1 MQELSRAKE
10 IERSIIKR
18 YRKELWTRFV
28 QAVKAYSLIA
38 EGDKIAVCMSGGKD
52 SFLMAKLFQEI
63 HRHGK
68 MHFSLRFI
76 VMDPGYLPA
85 NRRLIETNAELLEIP
100 VEIFSSPIFEA
111 VTQAGG
117 SPCYLCARM
126 RRGYLYEQA
135 KSLGC
140 NKIALGHHFDD
151 AIETT
156 LLSMFYGA
164 EIKTMLPK
172 LHSTSHPGMELIRP
186 MYRIHE
192 EDIVRWAKG
201 NGLTFLNCACR
212 FTEQVANKEEESKRR
227 EMKELVRELKKK
239 YDRIDENI
247 FQSMHNV
254 NLDCVLG
261 YKSKGTK
268 YFFTD
273 DYDCPEGQKGE

>member
-1 MQELSRAKE
+1 MQELSPAKE

-18 YRKELWTRFV
+18 YRKEIWNPFV
-28 QAVKAYSLIA
+28 RAVKEYALIS
-38 EGDKIAVCMSGGKD
+38 EGDRIAVCMSGGKD

-68 MHFSLRFI
+68 MNFSLCFI

-85 NRRLIETNAELLEIP
+85 NRRLIESNAALLEIP
-100 VEIFSSPIFEA
+100 AEIFSSPIFEVVA
-111 VTQAGG
+111 QAGG

-126 RRGYLYEQA
+126 RRGYLYEKA

-151 AIETT
+151 VIETT

-164 EIKTMLPK
+164 EIKTMPPK
-172 LHSTSHPGMELIRP
+172 LRSTSHLGMELIRP

-261 YKSKGTK
+261 YKSKGETISFSDIYAGK
-268 YFFTD
+268 
-273 DYDCPEGQKGE
+273 EE

>member
-1 MQELSRAKE
+1 MQTLSRTEE

-38 EGDKIAVCMSGGKD
+38 EGDRIAVCISGGKD

-63 HRHGK
+63 RRHGK
-68 MHFSLRFI
+68 MHFSLHFI
-76 VMDPGYLPA
+76 VMDPGYRVE
-85 NRRLIETNAELLEIP
+85 NRELILSNARTLGVP
-100 VEIFSSPIFEA
+100 VEIFPSPIFEA
-111 VTQAGG
+111 VSAAGG

-126 RRGYLYEQA
+126 RRGYLYEKAQ
-135 KSLGC
+135 SLGC

-151 AIETT
+151 VIETT

-164 EIKTMLPK
+164 EIKTMPPK
-172 LHSTSHPGMELIRP
+172 LRSTSHPGMELIRP
-186 MYRIHE
+186 LYRIRE
-192 EDIVRWAKG
+192 QDIVRWAQG
-201 NGLTFLNCACR
+201 NGLTFLHCACR
-212 FTEQVANKEEESKRR
+212 FTERVENKEEESKRR
-227 EMKELVRELKKK
+227 EMKALVRELKKR

-261 YKSKGTK
+261 YRSKGRT
-268 YFFTD
+268 FTFSD
-273 DYDCPEGQKGE
+273 LYGEE

>member
-1 MQELSRAKE
+1 MQELSPAKE

-18 YRKELWTRFV
+18 DRKEIWNPFV
-28 QAVKAYSLIA
+28 RAVKEYALIS
-38 EGDKIAVCMSGGKD
+38 EGDRIAVCMSGGKD

-68 MHFSLRFI
+68 MNFSLCFI

-85 NRRLIETNAELLEIP
+85 NRRLIESNAALLEIP
-100 VEIFSSPIFEA
+100 AEIFSSPIFE
-111 VTQAGG
+111 VVSQAGG

-126 RRGYLYEQA
+126 RRGYLYEKA

-151 AIETT
+151 VIETT

-164 EIKTMLPK
+164 EIKTMPPK
-172 LHSTSHPGMELIRP
+172 LRSTSHPGMELIRP

-201 NGLTFLNCACR
+201 NGLNFLNCACR

-261 YKSKGTK
+261 YKSKGETISFSDIYAGK
-268 YFFTD
+268 
-273 DYDCPEGQKGE
+273 EE

>member
-1 MQELSRAKE
+1 MQELSPVKE

-18 YRKELWTRFV
+18 YRKEIWNPFV
-28 QAVKAYSLIA
+28 RAVKDYALIS
-38 EGDKIAVCMSGGKD
+38 EGDRIAVCMSGGKD

-68 MHFSLRFI
+68 MNFSLCFI

-85 NRRLIETNAELLEIP
+85 NRRLIESNAALLEIP
-100 VEIFSSPIFEA
+100 AEIFSSPIFEVVA
-111 VTQAGG
+111 QAGG

-126 RRGYLYEQA
+126 RRGYLYEKA

-151 AIETT
+151 VIETT

-164 EIKTMLPK
+164 EIKTMPPK
-172 LHSTSHPGMELIRP
+172 LRSTSHSGMELIRP

-261 YKSKGTK
+261 YKSRGEIVTFSNV
-268 YFFTD
+268 Y
-273 DYDCPEGQKGE
+273 EGKKE

>member
-1 MQELSRAKE
+1 MEELSRAKE

-18 YRKELWTRFV
+18 YRKELWSRFV
-28 QAVKAYSLIA
+28 KAVKAYSLIG
-38 EGDKIAVCMSGGKD
+38 EGDRIAVCMSGGKD
-52 SFLMAKLFQEI
+52 SFLMAKLLQELQ
-63 HRHGK
+63 RHGQK
-68 MHFSLRFI
+68 DFSLRFL

-85 NRRLIETNAELLEIP
+85 NRALILENAALLEIP
-100 VEIFSSPIFEA
+100 VEIFSSPIFE
-111 VTQAGG
+111 VVEQAGG

-126 RRGYLYEQA
+126 RRGYLYEHA

-164 EIKTMLPK
+164 EVKTMLPK

-186 MYRIHE
+186 MYCIHE
-192 EDIVRWAKG
+192 EDIVRWANA
-201 NGLTFLNCACR
+201 NGLTFLHCACR
-212 FTEQVANKEEESKRR
+212 FTERVQNKEEESKRR
-227 EMKELVRELKKK
+227 EMKALVCALKQK

-247 FQSMHNV
+247 FRSMHNV

-261 YKSKGTK
+261 YKQKGQTHL
-268 YFFTD
+268 FSD
-273 DYDCPEGQKGE
+273 DYDET

>member
-1 MQELSRAKE
+1 MEELSRAKE

-18 YRKELWTRFV
+18 YRKELWGRFV
-28 QAVKAYSLIA
+28 KAVKAYSLIG
-38 EGDKIAVCMSGGKD
+38 EGDRIAVCMSGGKD
-52 SFLMAKLFQEI
+52 SFLMAKLLQELQ
-63 HRHGK
+63 RHGQK
-68 MHFSLRFI
+68 DFSLRFL

-85 NRRLIETNAELLEIP
+85 NRALILENAALLEIP
-100 VEIFSSPIFEA
+100 VEIFSSPIFE
-111 VTQAGG
+111 VVEQAGG

-126 RRGYLYEQA
+126 RRGYLYEHA

-164 EIKTMLPK
+164 EVKTMLPK

-186 MYRIHE
+186 MYCIHE
-192 EDIVRWAKG
+192 EDIVRWANA
-201 NGLTFLNCACR
+201 NGLTFLHCACR
-212 FTEQVANKEEESKRR
+212 FTERVQNKEEESKRR
-227 EMKELVRELKKK
+227 EMKALVCALKQK

-247 FQSMHNV
+247 FRSMHNV

-261 YKSKGTK
+261 YKQKGQTHL
-268 YFFTD
+268 FTD
-273 DYDCPEGQKGE
+273 DYDET

>member
-1 MQELSRAKE
+1 MEELSRAKE

-18 YRKELWTRFV
+18 YRKELWSRFV
-28 QAVKAYSLIA
+28 KAVKAYSLIG
-38 EGDKIAVCMSGGKD
+38 EGDRIAVCMSGGKD
-52 SFLMAKLFQEI
+52 SFLMAKLLQELQ
-63 HRHGK
+63 RHGQK
-68 MHFSLRFI
+68 DFSLRFL

-85 NRRLIETNAELLEIP
+85 NRALILENAALLEIP
-100 VEIFSSPIFEA
+100 VEIFSSPIFE
-111 VTQAGG
+111 VVEQAGG

-126 RRGYLYEQA
+126 RRGYLYEHA

-164 EIKTMLPK
+164 EVKTMLPK

-186 MYRIHE
+186 MYCIHE
-192 EDIVRWAKG
+192 EDIVRWANA
-201 NGLTFLNCACR
+201 NGLTFLHCACR
-212 FTEQVANKEEESKRR
+212 FTERVQNKEEESKRR
-227 EMKELVRELKKK
+227 EMKALVRALKQK

-247 FQSMHNV
+247 FRSMHNV

-261 YKSKGTK
+261 YKQKGQTHL
-268 YFFTD
+268 FTD
-273 DYDCPEGQKGE
+273 DYDET

>member
-1 MQELSRAKE
+1 MEELSRAKE

-18 YRKELWTRFV
+18 YRKEIWSRFV
-28 QAVKAYSLIA
+28 QAVKAYSLIR
-38 EGDKIAVCMSGGKD
+38 EGDRIAVCMSGGKD

-63 HRHGK
+63 QRHGQ
-68 MHFSLRFI
+68 MDFSLRFI

-85 NRRLIETNAELLEIP
+85 NRALILENAALLDIP
-100 VEIFSSPIFEA
+100 AEMFSSPIFE
-111 VTQAGG
+111 VVEQAGG

-126 RRGYLYEQA
+126 RRGYLYEKA

-164 EIKTMLPK
+164 EVKTMLPK

-192 EDIVRWAKG
+192 ADIVRWAKG

-212 FTEQVANKEEESKRR
+212 FTEKVANKEEESKRR
-227 EMKELVRELKKK
+227 EMKELVRALKQK

-247 FQSMHNV
+247 FRSMQNV

-261 YKSKGTK
+261 YKTKGQTHL
-268 YFFTD
+268 FTD
-273 DYDCPEGQKGE
+273 DYDDV